1 MSLLLFFFSPP
12 AFSGIPHTGSHLT
25 APLCQAAL
33 NLGLFGPMS
42 PPTIRS
48 PQDPGT
54 YLRSSSH
61 RRSPSQWK
69 LQSCNYNLVSV
80 FSRFL
85 WPFSR
90 LILKLRRQHILLWA
104 SHCRNDKYVLAS
116 GWIDLIGLWLVL
128 PSLWLLFL
136 KKRKRG
142 KGLCELEE
150 KQLKWKD
157 RGN

>member
-1 MSLLLFFFSPP
+1 MILNNYYHRDQCINYSNVFTSSNMLRVVITMCIINSQTLYVIVVLFFSPP
-12 AFSGIPHTGSHLT
+12 AFSGIHHTGSHLT

-61 RRSPSQWK
+61 CRSPSQWK
-69 LQSCNYNLVSV
+69 LQSCDYNLVSV
-80 FSRFL
+80 FSRSL

-90 LILKLRRQHILLWA
+90 LILKLRRQHILLWR
-104 SHCRNDKYVLAS
+104 SHCRNDKYV
-116 GWIDLIGLWLVL
+116 
-128 PSLWLLFL
+128 
-136 KKRKRG
+136 
-142 KGLCELEE
+142 
-150 KQLKWKD
+150 
-157 RGN
+157 